1 MAEQFQNINLSNYD
15 LVTPLKSV
23 NTENPL
29 KIIPP
34 TTEKILSTTEI
45 KDIDLSKYDLNETKS
60 KEIDTSKYD
69 VIDASSL
76 TTSPQKLSTDNF
88 TNFEKIRYGIDKQN
102 TFFGNLYRVAK
113 AGVQGAFDTDLEFK
127 DYIARNHNE
136 EQRELKQKYGNLA
149 SGVYDDDIMV
159 QAAEMATFM
168 ADPFYLF
175 AYLSPWGRAATATY
189 KGIAAISGLTI
200 GLDTMMDQLATT
212 GEVDVGKVGT
222 ATVAAAGLGPLSV
235 KAFRVISSVLPGVD
249 NKAVIKIL
257 KIIQGQKAKQIGI
270 TEKEFIN
277 LQKIAVDKE
286 ILALNKAVKTET
298 SKLVEPIKKIT
309 EKFNTKELRVE
320 KKIDKLQE
328 KLDRARKKKSKTT
341 ITKEIS
347 EQTKFLKSEKAKF
360 IKEEKEFY
368 KTISPKEQKL
378 IKLESERTVLFLKKL
393 KDSKNFGRKTI
404 EYVVNATL
412 RPAAGAGIGYA
423 FGRLWGGDDANLRTW
438 MAVGATLG
446 GTQK

>member
-113 AGVQGAFDTDLEFK
+113 AGTQAAFDSDLEFK

-149 SGVYDDDIMV
+149 SGAYDDDIMV

-212 GEVDVGKVGT
+212 GEIDVGKVGT
-222 ATVAAAGLGPLSV
+222 ATVGAAALGPLSV
-235 KAFRVISSVLPGVD
+235 KAFRAISSILPGADKKEV
-249 NKAVIKIL
+249 VKIL

-328 KLDRARKKKSKTT
+328 KLARARKKKSKTT

-393 KDSKNFGRKTI
+393 KILKILVEK
-404 EYVVNATL
+404 L
-412 RPAAGAGIGYA
+412 
-423 FGRLWGGDDANLRTW
+423 
-438 MAVGATLG
+438 
-446 GTQK
+446 